1 MSRGPSQAT
10 PANGS
15 ANVSA
20 LIATSN
26 WPSPT
31 SSKANVPSAS
41 VVVNA
46 TSPPSAFLSST
57 VTPGRPTSSGST
69 SPGVPPP
76 GLKSLQTTP
85 LMPPWS
91 GSGRT
96 AWTASSGTSSPEIR
110 VSPSEATLPA
120 STGSA
125 SSIPPSASPTSAS
138 VDGAASESTPGGLIA
153 SFTPAMAA
161 LIAPCSGSCWYMIRQ
176 VTPAANA
183 EIAIGMKTAVLNA
196 TDQPTRSVRTAKMSP
211 MAVTSAGTTSTQIA
225 LFLTAVKRTSLVKIC
240 S

>member
-1 MSRGPSQAT
+1 MSKTLRTLISIVMKTTVSTGMRSGAVTRRNTCHSVAPVRARGLHDVSRDGGQPRRDHDHPEAGPDPDVGDDDRGGDESRAQPSDA
-10 PANGS
+10 ANGS

-41 VVVNA
+41 VVVNTVLA
-46 TSPPSAFLSST
+46 AVGVSSST
-57 VTPGRPTSSGST
+57 SRREDRP
-69 SPGVPPP
+69 PRAPPRRVPPP
-76 GLKSLQTTP
+76 GRSLQTTP

-125 SSIPPSASPTSAS
+125 SSIPTSASPTSAS
-138 VDGAASESTPGGLIA
+138 VDGAASESA
-153 SFTPAMAA
+153 PA
-161 LIAPCSGSCWYMIRQ
+161 G
-176 VTPAANA
+176 
-183 EIAIGMKTAVLNA
+183 
-196 TDQPTRSVRTAKMSP
+196 
-211 MAVTSAGTTSTQIA
+211 
-225 LFLTAVKRTSLVKIC
+225 
-240 S
+240 